1 MKAYGQ
7 LRILDLFCKA
17 GGASVG
23 YHQAF
28 PDAEI
33 VGVDIEPQ
41 PNYPY
46 TFIQADAMAWLGDPR
61 VLATFDLVHASPPC
75 HDHSTVTGTSRKVK
89 GEHGTGWMLD
99 ETVRLLAEAG
109 VPYVVENVQGAKM
122 PPAPCEFRLCG
133 SSFLLDLR
141 RHRKFVSSHQIVAP
155 PCAHGWQTPRFQSL
169 RNDMRK
175 RGQLSPVVG
184 VHGSEQYPGDF
195 EQRCAAMR
203 INWMTNA
210 ELAQAIPPAFTQ
222 WIGQQ
227 LQGRI
232 G

>member
-1 MKAYGQ
+1 M
-7 LRILDLFCKA
+7 RILDLFCKA
-17 GGASVG
+17 GGASAG
-23 YHQAF
+23 YALAF
-28 PDAEI
+28 PGAVI
-33 VGVDIEPQ
+33 HGVDWEPQ

-46 TFIQADAMAWLGDPR
+46 RFAQRDAFEVMADTALLR
-61 VLATFDLVHASPPC
+61 TFDLIHASPPC
-75 HDHSTVTGTSRKVK
+75 QDHSTSTGTSRKVK
-89 GEHGTGWMLD
+89 GEHGTGWMLAATA
-99 ETVRLLAEAG
+99 ELLQASG
-109 VPYVVENVQGAKM
+109 VPYVVENVEGAKM
-122 PPAPCEFRLCG
+122 PPAPCEIRLCG
-133 SSFLLDLR
+133 SSFLMDLR

-203 INWMTNA
+203 IDWMTNA
-210 ELAQAIPPAFTQ
+210 ELAQAIPPAYTQ

-227 LQGRI
+227 LAGQI
-232 G
+232 GA